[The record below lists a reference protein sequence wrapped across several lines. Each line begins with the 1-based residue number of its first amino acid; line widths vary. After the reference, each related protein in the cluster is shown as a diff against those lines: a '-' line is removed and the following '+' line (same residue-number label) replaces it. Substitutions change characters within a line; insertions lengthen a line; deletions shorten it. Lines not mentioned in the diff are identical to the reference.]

1 MATMQD
7 IENLAQTMAAARDAL
22 TGTWMA
28 QEEEIAAVKKKHLKL
43 IRTLTAKFKAAGE
56 QLGAAV
62 RASPDLFA
70 KPRTVILHGIKAG
83 FQKGKGGLDWDDEER
98 VVALI
103 KRHFKEQADILIK
116 TTEKPVKG
124 ALAELTVDELKKLGI
139 TVEDTGD
146 VVVVRLADSDTAKMI
161 KALLKGAPE
170 EDES

>member
-1 MATMQD
+1 MGTMNE
-7 IENLAQTMAAARDAL
+7 IEQQAQVMAAKRDAL

-28 QEEEIAAVKKKHLKL
+28 QEEEIAAVKKKYLARIRKL
-43 IRTLTAKFKAAGE
+43 TGEFKASGE
-56 QLGAAV
+56 LLQRIVA
-62 RASPDLFA
+62 ASPELFE

-98 VVALI
+98 VVQLI
-103 KRHFKEQADILIK
+103 KKHFKESADILIK

-161 KALLKGAPE
+161 KALLKATP
-170 EDES
+170 EDE